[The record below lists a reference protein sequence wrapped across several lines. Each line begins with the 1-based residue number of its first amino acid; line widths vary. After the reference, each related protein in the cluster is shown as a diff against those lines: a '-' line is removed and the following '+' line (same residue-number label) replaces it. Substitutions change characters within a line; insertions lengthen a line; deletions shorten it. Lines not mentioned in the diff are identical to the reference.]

1 MATDFDPY
9 RILEVDASAG
19 QDQIDEAYR
28 RQWASYPRNE
38 APEARLREIQAAYRI
53 LSDPAERRSYDERR
67 ASAPSAP
74 TAVAEKPLFESEAAG
89 PKDVPLWTLGDI
101 LRAILSVIGV
111 VILGSIPIYLLA
123 IEIAGGSDLVDKDPT
138 ALSIVLILSAL
149 FQFSALG
156 SAWWFG
162 VRKYKLS
169 LKALGLRRPER
180 GWPWLPFALVIGAMS
195 IVAVYSLSLSA
206 AGIEPD
212 TDLPDAVYDNVLP
225 LTIALILT
233 TLIAPFVEEV
243 FFRGFVYGGLARRF
257 GWVWGAIGSGLL
269 FGAAHIANAGYVYV
283 VPPIIGIGILF
294 AWAYRYSRSLY
305 TSIAAHFLF
314 NLLQMIAVLASR

>member
-1 MATDFDPY
+1 
-9 RILEVDASAG
+9 
-19 QDQIDEAYR
+19 
-28 RQWASYPRNE
+28 
-38 APEARLREIQAAYRI
+38 
-53 LSDPAERRSYDERR
+53 
-67 ASAPSAP
+67 
-74 TAVAEKPLFESEAAG
+74 
-89 PKDVPLWTLGDI
+89 
-101 LRAILSVIGV
+101 
-111 VILGSIPIYLLA
+111 
-123 IEIAGGSDLVDKDPT
+123 
-138 ALSIVLILSAL
+138 
-149 FQFSALG
+149 
-156 SAWWFG
+156 
-162 VRKYKLS
+162 
-169 LKALGLRRPER
+169 
-180 GWPWLPFALVIGAMS
+180 MS